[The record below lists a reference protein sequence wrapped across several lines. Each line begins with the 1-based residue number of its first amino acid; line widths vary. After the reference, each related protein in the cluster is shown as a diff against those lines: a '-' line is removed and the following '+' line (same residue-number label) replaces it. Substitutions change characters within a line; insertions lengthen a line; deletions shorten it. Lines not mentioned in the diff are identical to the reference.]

1 MWKDQPFSCTL
12 PFTFACSPLFEVYNR
27 HSHQSPNYQIKF
39 LAKVSGYVNVSLCM
53 FMTKFHAKWVKSMY
67 STMPHCQ
74 PEHTCKYQLIYFGLL
89 SAVSGLSQNYARLTR
104 QQVGKNVR
112 FGKRAIQQY
121 MTIMHSHARPS
132 LIYIVEN
139 ILLQHTLLQVLGVQ
153 CTPLVTT
160 VVPEHNKWLDVSLV
174 KPIEMSNV
182 LCVYNCSSSQHTTFS
197 LHNSSFMTAHSNKTM
212 SHRLTSHT
220 AIHIQYSFPVICQQ

>member
-12 PFTFACSPLFEVYNR
+12 PFTFACSPLFEVYNW

-53 FMTKFHAKWVKSMY
+53 CMTKFHTKWVKSMY
-67 STMPHCQ
+67 STMHCQ
-74 PEHTCKYQLIYFGLL
+74 PEHTCKYQLIYFGLR

-112 FGKRAIQQY
+112 FGNRAIQQY
-121 MTIMHSHARPS
+121 MTVMHSHARPS
-132 LIYIVEN
+132 LINIVEN

-160 VVPEHNKWLDVSLV
+160 IVPEHNKQLDVSLV

-182 LCVYNCSSSQHTTFS
+182 LCIYNCSSSQHTTFS
-197 LHNSSFMTAHSNKTM
+197 
-212 SHRLTSHT
+212 
-220 AIHIQYSFPVICQQ
+220 